1 MLEISERIELCR
13 SVTMTVV
20 LKVNSLNLGKAF
32 DEGPELADDLVGD
45 SAGAD
50 DDDDVHDE
58 RVLSL
63 SDMNYR
69 KHFAI
74 GCNSGHVVNHN
85 VHLGHG
91 LMNYCTY
98 FALPFRFVV
107 NMPPICTLKHLDQ
120 HSKRCIIHFYTE
132 IFV

>member
-1 MLEISERIELCR
+1 M
-13 SVTMTVV
+13 
-20 LKVNSLNLGKAF
+20 
-32 DEGPELADDLVGD
+32 DD

-74 GCNSGHVVNHN
+74 GCCNSGHVVNHN
-85 VHLGHG
+85 VHLGHE

-107 NMPPICTLKHLDQ
+107 NMLPICTLMHLDQ
-120 HSKRCIIHFYTE
+120 HSKRCIIHFYTK
-132 IFV
+132 ICVNIITKNFSLSLKNK

>member
-1 MLEISERIELCR
+1 M
-13 SVTMTVV
+13 
-20 LKVNSLNLGKAF
+20 
-32 DEGPELADDLVGD
+32 GD

-74 GCNSGHVVNHN
+74 GCCNSGHVVNHN
-85 VHLGHG
+85 VHLGHE

-120 HSKRCIIHFYTE
+120 HSKRCIIHFYTK
-132 IFV
+132 IFVD

>member
-1 MLEISERIELCR
+1 M
-13 SVTMTVV
+13 
-20 LKVNSLNLGKAF
+20 
-32 DEGPELADDLVGD
+32 GD
-45 SAGAD
+45 SAGA
-50 DDDDVHDE
+50 DDVHDE

-74 GCNSGHVVNHN
+74 GCNLGRVVNHN

-91 LMNYCTY
+91 PRNYYTY

-107 NMPPICTLKHLDQ
+107 DTPPIYTLMHLDQ
-120 HSKRCIIHFYTE
+120 HSKQCIIHFYTKL
-132 IFV
+132 FVVISITISD